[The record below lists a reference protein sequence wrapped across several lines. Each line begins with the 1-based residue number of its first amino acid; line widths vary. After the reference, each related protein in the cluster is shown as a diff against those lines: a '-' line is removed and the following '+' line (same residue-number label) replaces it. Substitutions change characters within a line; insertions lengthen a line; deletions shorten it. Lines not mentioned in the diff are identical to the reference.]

1 MSDKIPKIY
10 KNKID
15 KLRTKVQKEFYYH
28 SDNEINNRAI
38 TPSKISRSELL
49 DKINAIFKRPVN
61 FLCKLLYKLLISL
74 KKCVKIWLY
83 QSNFLSGKRNDLKK
97 CLNTKKKKKKNHF

>member
-15 KLRTKVQKEFYYH
+15 KLRTKVQKDFYYH

-38 TPSKISRSELL
+38 TPSKISRRELL
-49 DKINAIFKRPVN
+49 DKINAIFKRPDFVYQADVIIM
-61 FLCKLLYKLLISL
+61 YKTGENKHKKVVGLKENYLITL
-74 KKCVKIWLY
+74 ENEKIMLDDI
-83 QSNFLSGKRNDLKK
+83 LDIK
-97 CLNTKKKKKKNHF
+97 

>member
-49 DKINAIFKRPVN
+49 DKINAIFKRPDFVYQADVIIM
-61 FLCKLLYKLLISL
+61 YKTGENKHKKVVGLKENYLITL
-74 KKCVKIWLY
+74 ENEKIMLDDI
-83 QSNFLSGKRNDLKK
+83 LDIK
-97 CLNTKKKKKKNHF
+97 

>member
-15 KLRTKVQKEFYYH
+15 KLRTKVQKDFYYH

-49 DKINAIFKRPVN
+49 DKINAIFKRPDFVYQADVIIM
-61 FLCKLLYKLLISL
+61 YKTGENKHKKVVGLKENYLITL
-74 KKCVKIWLY
+74 ENEKIMLDDI
-83 QSNFLSGKRNDLKK
+83 LDIK
-97 CLNTKKKKKKNHF
+97 

>member
-15 KLRTKVQKEFYYH
+15 KLRTKVQKDFYYH

-49 DKINAIFKRPVN
+49 DKINAIFKRPDFVYQADVIIM
-61 FLCKLLYKLLISL
+61 YKTGKNKHKKVVGLKENYLITL
-74 KKCVKIWLY
+74 ENEKIMLDDI
-83 QSNFLSGKRNDLKK
+83 LDIK
-97 CLNTKKKKKKNHF
+97 

>member
-1 MSDKIPKIY
+1 MSEKIPKIY

-49 DKINAIFKRPVN
+49 DKINAIFKRPDFVYQADVIIM
-61 FLCKLLYKLLISL
+61 YKTGENKHKKVVGLKENYLITL
-74 KKCVKIWLY
+74 ENEKIMLDDI
-83 QSNFLSGKRNDLKK
+83 LDIK
-97 CLNTKKKKKKNHF
+97 

>member
-1 MSDKIPKIY
+1 MNDKIPKIY

-15 KLRTKVQKEFYYH
+15 KLRTKVQKDFYYH

-49 DKINAIFKRPVN
+49 DKINAIFKRPDFVYQADVIIM
-61 FLCKLLYKLLISL
+61 YKTGENKHKKVVGLKENYLITL
-74 KKCVKIWLY
+74 ENEKIMLDDI
-83 QSNFLSGKRNDLKK
+83 LDIK
-97 CLNTKKKKKKNHF
+97 

>member
-1 MSDKIPKIY
+1 MNDKIPKIY

-15 KLRTKVQKEFYYH
+15 KLRTKVQKDFYYH

-49 DKINAIFKRPVN
+49 DKINAIFKRPDFVYQADVIIM
-61 FLCKLLYKLLISL
+61 YKTGENKHKKIVGLKENYLITIDNE
-74 KKCVKIWLY
+74 KIMLDDI
-83 QSNFLSGKRNDLKK
+83 LDIK
-97 CLNTKKKKKKNHF
+97 